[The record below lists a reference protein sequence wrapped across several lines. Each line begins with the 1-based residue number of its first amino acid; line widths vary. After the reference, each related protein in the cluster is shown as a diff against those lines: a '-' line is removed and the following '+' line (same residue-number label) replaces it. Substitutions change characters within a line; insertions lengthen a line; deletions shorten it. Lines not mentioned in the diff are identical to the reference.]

1 MRRLS
6 QSPSPS
12 VRARQFTPIPIPSYT
27 HPGLKLYSIL
37 DLERLGFRY
46 PQPHSPPDPQD
57 VATFSYTSGT
67 TGGPKG
73 ALLTHA
79 NFLCVYAAGKALEV
93 ENFPDDVHFS
103 YLPLPHVFE
112 RVMLLAVLGNGAA
125 MGFWQG
131 SAEKLVEDLQ
141 ALRPTCMPAVPRVL
155 NRIYDKVMAG
165 VRASSPVKQALFW
178 RAYRAKLADLDKGD
192 LTKVGQTTTQQAGGG
207 DRRSSQSVTPPTQ
220 SIDHARTQHTSTTGL
235 LGPAG
240 VRQDPQGHR
249 PRPHPRHAHRYAC
262 ACISIDRPLLWAET
276 HVLTL
281 TTPIPITTG
290 SAPLAPHVLTF
301 MRILCACPIHEGYG
315 QTETTAMTTITFPGD
330 WTTGHVGGVAPVC
343 EVRGRVLRDPMGV

>member
-1 MRRLS
+1 
-6 QSPSPS
+6 
-12 VRARQFTPIPIPSYT
+12 
-27 HPGLKLYSIL
+27 
-37 DLERLGFRY
+37 
-46 PQPHSPPDPQD
+46 

-73 ALLTHA
+73 ALLTHR

-131 SAEKLVEDLQ
+131 SPEKLVEDMQ

-155 NRIYDKVMAG
+155 NRMYDKVMAG

-178 RAYRAKLADLDKGD
+178 KAYRSKLADLDRGE
-192 LTKVGQTTTQQAGGG
+192 LTKVRHRRGKVGALEWREWRSGLVDFTSLTTSTH
-207 DRRSSQSVTPPTQ
+207 STP
-220 SIDHARTQHTSTTGL
+220 HTSCAGL

-240 VRQDPQGHR
+240 V
-249 PRPHPRHAHRYAC
+249 C
-262 ACISIDRPLLWAET
+262 
-276 HVLTL
+276 
-281 TTPIPITTG
+281 
-290 SAPLAPHVLTF
+290 
-301 MRILCACPIHEGYG
+301 
-315 QTETTAMTTITFPGD
+315 
-330 WTTGHVGGVAPVC
+330 
-343 EVRGRVLRDPMGV
+343 